1 MRAKRAERLRE
12 RSLGVPTGARAA
24 QTPQQT
30 PQIRKTKRNRLSFP
44 RRRLGSGPAARPERG
59 PRGRAP
65 VRAEGARAAPVGSAP
80 ERAVPVRSMPVWAV
94 PVRSM
99 PMVSVPVVSVPK
111 RSVPHHGQARSAS
124 APRRLSRPSRPAAR
138 SQSAAA
144 GRCAALQRPLTGSFR
159 LRGRGQTGPASLI
172 GSDWQLIGS

>member
-65 VRAEGARAAPVGSAP
+65 VRAEGARAAPVGAAPVGSAP
-80 ERAVPVRSMPVWAV
+80 ERAVPVRSMPVGAV

-124 APRRLSRPSRPAAR
+124 ARAAFRALPAPPRAANR
-138 SQSAAA
+138 RRRGGARRCSA
-144 GRCAALQRPLTGSFR
+144 P
-159 LRGRGQTGPASLI
+159 
-172 GSDWQLIGS
+172 